1 MVYYNLQCFARFISP
16 LAFLLKIKISYYIYV
31 LLKIFSKIS
40 ISARNIRREEGSHR
54 VFLSSV
60 VCADPLTCMACGV
73 ENRIGESSVWCVV
86 VYCVM

>member
-16 LAFLLKIKISYYIYV
+16 LAFLLKIKISYYIYF
-31 LLKIFSKIS
+31 LKFFPKYQFRLS
-40 ISARNIRREEGSHR
+40 RNIRREEGSHR